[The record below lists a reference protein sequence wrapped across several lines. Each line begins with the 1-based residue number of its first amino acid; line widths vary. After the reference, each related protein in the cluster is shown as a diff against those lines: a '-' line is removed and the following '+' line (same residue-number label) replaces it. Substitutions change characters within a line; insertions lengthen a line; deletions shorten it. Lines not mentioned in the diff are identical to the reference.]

1 MKSPMVGRCLSHWES
16 QARWQ
21 SQNRWLECRRLQGM
35 GEDREAHNQPG
46 SPAPGNIEAEPLHSA
61 GVGGEA
67 HSVGVQPTPSQL
79 RSSGP
84 SLEII

>member
-1 MKSPMVGRCLSHWES
+1 
-16 QARWQ
+16 
-21 SQNRWLECRRLQGM
+21 M